1 VLDRK
6 IAFVDLSEGSIRT
19 EALPV
24 ELRLQYIG
32 GRGLNHRK
40 ILSSL
45 GPVSLP
51 APWVLVPA

>member
-32 GRGLNHRK
+32 GRGLNRK